1 MTKLLVEVHDQTKE
15 EFLRELLA
23 SLPYVSVLSVERQS
37 NGVNDHALA
46 DEEDDYT
53 PFSEDPRRPQMEK
66 EVAAFEEQH
75 SMLVEQYLGEF
86 IAMYQGQVIGHDRDQ
101 WALIRRVRSD
111 HPDQV
116 VLFLQV
122 EGSLPR
128 DLVVHSVRFA

>member
-1 MTKLLVEVHDQTKE
+1 MTKLLVEVHDGAKE

-37 NGVNDHALA
+37 NGVNAHALA
-46 DEEDDYT
+46 DEEDDYN

-66 EVAAFEEQH
+66 EVVAYEEQH
-75 SMLVEQYLGEF
+75 STLVEQYLGEF

-101 WALIRRVRSD
+101 WSLIRRVRAD
-111 HPDQV
+111 YPDQV
-116 VLFLQV
+116 ILFRQV
-122 EGSLPR
+122 EASLPR

>member
-1 MTKLLVEVHDQTKE
+1 MTKLVVEVHDQTKE

-23 SLPYVSVLSVERQS
+23 SLPYVSVLPVDPTI
-37 NGVNDHALA
+37 NGINGHAVT
-46 DEEDDYT
+46 DEEEEFN

-75 SMLVEQYLGEF
+75 RTLVEQYLGEF
-86 IAMYQGQVIGHDRDQ
+86 VAMYQGQVIGHDRDQ

-111 HPDQV
+111 YPDQV
-116 VLFLQV
+116 VLFRQV
-122 EGSLPR
+122 EASLPR

>member
-1 MTKLLVEVHDQTKE
+1 
-15 EFLRELLA
+15 
-23 SLPYVSVLSVERQS
+23 
-37 NGVNDHALA
+37 
-46 DEEDDYT
+46 
-53 PFSEDPRRPQMEK
+53 MEK

-116 VLFLQV
+116 VLFRQV
-122 EGSLPR
+122 EASLPR